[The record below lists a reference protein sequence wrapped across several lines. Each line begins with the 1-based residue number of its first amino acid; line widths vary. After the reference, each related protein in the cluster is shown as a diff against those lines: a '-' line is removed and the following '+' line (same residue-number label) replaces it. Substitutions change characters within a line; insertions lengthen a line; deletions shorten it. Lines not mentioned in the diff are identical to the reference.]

1 MLLLTAC
8 LTAEH
13 LHELPGNCSQDAEE
27 EQETNEMQKLWRT
40 EFKKFIFIILINSVL
55 CVAIIGI
62 MYYYGAPLIYGWLP
76 DPWSGIV
83 TALITLAICGPF
95 LWSLMRQGTNSENA
109 NKLWYEGERIERV
122 KSTAAGILRLAI
134 GAAFIAFIIGNTMP
148 KIGIFGIFAV
158 IAVGLLIFMSPNL
171 EKQSNKITKTFIDNL
186 NEREQK
192 Q

>member
-1 MLLLTAC
+1 
-8 LTAEH
+8 
-13 LHELPGNCSQDAEE
+13 
-27 EQETNEMQKLWRT
+27 
-40 EFKKFIFIILINSVL
+40 
-55 CVAIIGI
+55 
-62 MYYYGAPLIYGWLP
+62 
-76 DPWSGIV
+76 
-83 TALITLAICGPF
+83 
-95 LWSLMRQGTNSENA
+95 MRQGTNSENA
-109 NKLWYEGERIERV
+109 NKLWYEGGRIERV

-134 GAAFIAFIIGNTMP
+134 GAAFIAFIIGHTMP